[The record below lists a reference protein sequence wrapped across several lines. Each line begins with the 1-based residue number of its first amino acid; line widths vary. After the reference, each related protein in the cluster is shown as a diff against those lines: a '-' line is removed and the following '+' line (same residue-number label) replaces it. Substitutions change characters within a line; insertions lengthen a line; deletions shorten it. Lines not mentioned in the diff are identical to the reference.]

1 MIDVKEKTIEDEHIG
16 EYDSKDMDIH
26 KEYNLLVFKYAQL
39 LSNYLQ
45 LQKEYAEL
53 LDRDNQTLKELIFLK
68 ESAKKNIRFG
78 SLPEEV

>member
-1 MIDVKEKTIEDEHIG
+1 MIDLNNTITGDSLG
-16 EYDSKDMDIH
+16 EYDTEESDIH

-45 LQKEYAEL
+45 LQKDYADL

-68 ESAKKNIRFG
+68 ESMKKNIRFG
-78 SLPEEV
+78 SLPEEE

>member
-1 MIDVKEKTIEDEHIG
+1 MIDLNNTITGDSLG
-16 EYDSKDMDIH
+16 EYDTEESDIH

-45 LQKEYAEL
+45 LQKDYAEL

-68 ESAKKNIRFG
+68 ESMKKNIRFG
-78 SLPEEV
+78 SLPEEE